1 MAKYL
6 NIDTTNYNQYFS
18 QKLDN
23 VEYILHVYY
32 NSRNQGWYL
41 SIYDSDLFDDE
52 LDDNSAA
59 GLYTGRKLMPNQDV
73 LKRAKNDSLPQGA
86 LFCVDQTFKDISEQ
100 ESITIGTFGD
110 DLRYRLVYF
119 TEEEKSTYGL

>member
-1 MAKYL
+1 MSKYL

-23 VEYILHVYY
+23 VEYVLHVYY

-41 SIYDSDLFDDE
+41 SIYDSNLFDE
-52 LDDNSAA
+52 ESDDNEDAL
-59 GLYTGRKLMPNQDV
+59 LYGGRKLMPNQDV
-73 LKRAKNDSLPQGA
+73 LKRAKNDSLPIGA
-86 LFCVDQTFKDISEQ
+86 LYCSDTSFRSVSDQEGV
-100 ESITIGTFGD
+100 TIGSFGD

-119 TEEEKSTYGL
+119 TQEEKAIYGL